1 MSYKTL
7 IQIFLI
13 FLALYLSFYFYLKI
27 SEPKKKHDNQKIESN
42 SIHSND
48 SPELKNI
55 TYESKSLDGTKFII
69 NAESG
74 EFLDEK
80 KNRVFMKNVKTTII
94 LTNGDKIILVSNE
107 GLYDLDKSII
117 NFISQ
122 VRLDYLDHKIESE
135 KLDVFFKEN
144 LVEAYNNLR
153 YIGKN
158 YNLIADKASI
168 DLFSRNIEIFT
179 FDQSKV
185 KVLNTN

>member
-1 MSYKTL
+1 MSSKTL

-13 FLALYLSFYFYLKI
+13 SLSLCLSFYFYLKI
-27 SEPKKKHDNQKIESN
+27 SEPKKNYDNQKIDSN
-42 SIHSND
+42 SIHSD
-48 SPELKNI
+48 DAPELKNI
-55 TYESKSLDGTKFII
+55 SYESKSLDGTQFII

-80 KNRVFMKNVKTTII
+80 KNRVFMKNVKTSII
-94 LTNGDKIILVSNE
+94 LTNGEEIILVSKN

-117 NFISQ
+117 NFINQ

-144 LVEAYNNLR
+144 LVEAYDNLR
-153 YIGKN
+153 YKGTN
-158 YNLIADKASI
+158 YDLIADKASI
-168 DLFSRNIEIFT
+168 NLFNRNIEIFM